1 MSAFLILIADDHD
14 LIRRGLKS
22 LLEGQPGWQVCGEA
36 KTGTEALQMT
46 EQFRPQVAVLD
57 ITMPGLNGLDVTRRI
72 RKISPQTEVL
82 LVSAHY
88 SDQLVK
94 DSFEVGAL
102 GYLLKS
108 DSDRDLVKAVKTVA
122 EHKPFYTARATEAM
136 LAKLSPSAAIEE
148 PAVQLTS
155 REREILQLV
164 CEGKVT
170 KEIAAL
176 LNLSVKTAE
185 THRSNIMRKLK
196 MHSIGELVRYAVQNR
211 IIEP

>member
-1 MSAFLILIADDHD
+1 MKPLLILIADDHD

-22 LLEGQPGWQVCGEA
+22 LLESQLGWQVCAEA

-46 EQFRPQVAVLD
+46 EQFMPQVAILD

-108 DSDRDLVKAVKTVA
+108 DSDQQLVKAVKTVA
-122 EHKPFYTARATEAM
+122 AHKPFYTARASEVM
-136 LAKLSPSAAIEE
+136 LAKLAPSATNEK

-185 THRSNIMRKLK
+185 THRSNIMRKLN
-196 MHSIGELVRYAVQNR
+196 MHSVGELVRYAVQHR

>member
-1 MSAFLILIADDHD
+1 MNAFLILIADDHD

-136 LAKLSPSAAIEE
+136 LAKLSPSAAMEE